1 MVISKYTL
9 ALPQSTPYAL
19 QQAGCIRVPRAT
31 PPQTPPMH
39 NPHKHLLNQCTLSPC
54 KTSHQIKNILTF
66 RKPIQQALIERSH
79 LPSNKKQR
87 P

>member
-1 MVISKYTL
+1 MVTSKYTL
-9 ALPQSTPYAL
+9 ALPQSTPYASL
-19 QQAGCIRVPRAT
+19 QAGCIRVPRAT

-39 NPHKHLLNQCTLSPC
+39 NPHKHLLNQYTLSPC
-54 KTSHQIKNILTF
+54 KASHLIKNMLTF
-66 RKPIQQALIERSH
+66 CKPMQQALIERSY